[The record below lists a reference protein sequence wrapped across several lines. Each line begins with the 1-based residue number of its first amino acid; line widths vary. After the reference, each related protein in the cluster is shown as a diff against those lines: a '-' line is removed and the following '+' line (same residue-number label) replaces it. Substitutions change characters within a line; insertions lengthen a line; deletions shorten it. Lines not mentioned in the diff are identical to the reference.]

1 MEFIDTHAHLY
12 LRQFDHDREAMLER
26 ALEAGGRAFFLP
38 NIDSCS
44 IEAMLA
50 MEAAHPD
57 HCFAMMGLH
66 PCSVK
71 DNYFEEL
78 DIIEAHLEER
88 PFAAIGE
95 TGIDLYWDKTF
106 LPQQIEA
113 LNIQLEWAKAKS
125 LPIVL
130 HTREAMDLTID
141 IVRNAHGPGLSG
153 VFHCFNGTVAQA
165 EQIIDMGFCLGI
177 GGVLTYK
184 NGGLEPVIEAFGLD
198 HVVLETDAP
207 YLAPTPYRGK
217 RNESAYVVLVA
228 RRLAELTGMSMEEVG
243 LKTSGNARHLF
254 AETFVSLPGRA

>member
-26 ALEAGGRAFFLP
+26 AIAAGGRAFFLP
-38 NIDSCS
+38 NIDAGS
-44 IEAMLA
+44 IDAMLSL
-50 MEAAHPD
+50 EAAHPE

-71 DNYFEEL
+71 ENYRDEL
-78 DIIEAHLEER
+78 NVMKEWLDKR

-95 TGIDLYWDKTF
+95 TGLDLYWDKTH
-106 LPQQIEA
+106 LTLQIQA
-113 LNIQLEWAKAKS
+113 LNIQLEWAKDKG

-130 HTREAMDLTID
+130 HTREAMDLVID
-141 IVRNAHGPGLSG
+141 TVRNAYDSRLRG
-153 VFHCFNGTVAQA
+153 VFHCFNGSVAQA
-165 EQIIDMGFCLGI
+165 EKVIEMGFYLGI

-207 YLAPTPYRGK
+207 YLAPNPFRGK
-217 RNESAYVVLVA
+217 RNESAYVA
-228 RRLAELTGMSMEEVG
+228 FIAQRLAELRGITPEEVG
-243 LKTSGNARHLF
+243 RITTENARHLF
-254 AETFVSLPGRA
+254 AETFVLSTELS